1 MLPQHS
7 DILWQ
12 VWQSTLQCH
21 MYHTSLDREGHS
33 ERMMKFETQGHKED
47 LERVCICLWAALIP
61 STHKIVGLHIQAEA
75 VTYFILSV
83 VAKTWQLG
91 GVLLYL
97 VG

>member
-33 ERMMKFETQGHKED
+33 ERMMMFETQGHKED
-47 LERVCICLWAALIP
+47 LERVGGADQGSVYEQHLFLPLI
-61 STHKIVGLHIQAEA
+61 KL
-75 VTYFILSV
+75 
-83 VAKTWQLG
+83 
-91 GVLLYL
+91 
-97 VG
+97 